1 MSLAERKTVGWHL
14 SLNATVTSMKK
25 AWDKAL
31 SNEGL
36 IVIIGAPRLPTALSD
51 HGVQMAKKT
60 ARQFFKDLGIKQLFA
75 RYQTPKHNTWIESWF
90 RILKYDW
97 LRFKDE
103 VVDDRNIALKYRK
116 EAYNFTEDI
125 DPTDAIFV
133 ALALFLNA
141 KLWSGDK
148 RLKEGLENKGRHMVL
163 TTKNLSTNYGL

>member
-1 MSLAERKTVGWHL
+1 MKLVVDTNIIFSALLKKESKEIELLLREECEFFIPKTL
-14 SLNATVTSMKK
+14 FIEL
-25 AWDKAL
+25 
-31 SNEGL
+31 
-36 IVIIGAPRLPTALSD
+36 
-51 HGVQMAKKT
+51 
-60 ARQFFKDLGIKQLFA
+60 FKHKEKIMQVSKLEED
-75 RYQTPKHNTWIESWF
+75 E
-90 RILKYDW
+90 ILELLYSILEK
-97 LRFKDE
+97 LE

-116 EAYNFTEDI
+116 EAYNLTEDI

>member
-1 MSLAERKTVGWHL
+1 MKLVVDTNIIFSALLKKESKEIELLLREKCEFFIPKTL
-14 SLNATVTSMKK
+14 FIEL
-25 AWDKAL
+25 
-31 SNEGL
+31 
-36 IVIIGAPRLPTALSD
+36 
-51 HGVQMAKKT
+51 
-60 ARQFFKDLGIKQLFA
+60 FKHKEKIMQVSKLEED
-75 RYQTPKHNTWIESWF
+75 E
-90 RILKYDW
+90 ILELLYSILEK
-97 LRFKDE
+97 LE

-116 EAYNFTEDI
+116 EAYNLTEDI